1 MRWLMWCY
9 EGGQG
14 ESKRVSLGM
23 QGRETILE
31 RGVREVKQETLTDSE
46 GPSRWINNIDQ
57 ELEKLKRDREKNGIK
72 LKWDRWED
80 RFLPWCIMFL
90 EGLGKD
96 DMMLEN

>member
-1 MRWLMWCY
+1 
-9 EGGQG
+9 
-14 ESKRVSLGM
+14 M

-72 LKWDRWED
+72 LKWED

>member
-1 MRWLMWCY
+1 
-9 EGGQG
+9 
-14 ESKRVSLGM
+14 M

-57 ELEKLKRDREKNGIK
+57 ELEKLKRDRERNGIK

-80 RFLPWCIMFL
+80 RFLPWCIMFR